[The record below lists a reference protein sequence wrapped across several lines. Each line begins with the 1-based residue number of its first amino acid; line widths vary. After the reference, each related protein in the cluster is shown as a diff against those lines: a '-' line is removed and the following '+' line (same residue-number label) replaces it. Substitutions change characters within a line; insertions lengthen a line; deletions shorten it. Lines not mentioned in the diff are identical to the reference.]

1 MTAAVTT
8 SYERLTDLARLHVE
22 LVAGFLSDHPM
33 EWHTVEVI
41 RLKLKR
47 LILTPLNRRYITN
60 AAKVLRGVFGW
71 SIEATSR
78 GLRLVSEPA
87 PLVWPDDLDA
97 VVAQAIDLTPE
108 KRRIVEQ
115 LEASAV
121 EHEGVG
127 YIRASVAAKIIGISP
142 GMQTRWITDGHI
154 EPLRMRVPR
163 GEHAPRGIL
172 TAWPLDQTIQR
183 AIAYR
188 PMIVQ
193 AWSGD
198 QLDYLLDHA
207 GLASLQDIAEH
218 LGRSVCAVNDKM
230 ASLGINQRTAQG
242 LMTTGQVA
250 KLCGINIEAVQNW
263 CLRRD
268 PSLRFVRSPGRDR
281 VKLIDPAD
289 LKTFFEQTPQLLEN
303 KPPAV
308 QRRVRRF
315 LKPAS
320 KRRKEAMG

>member
-1 MTAAVTT
+1 LTQAATT
-8 SYERLTDLARLHVE
+8 SYERLTDLARQHVE
-22 LVAGFLSDHPM
+22 LVAGYLSAHPM
-33 EWHTVEVI
+33 QWHKVDAI
-41 RLKLKR
+41 RRTLQR
-47 LILTPLNRRYITN
+47 QILTPMNRRYVTN

-71 SIEATSR
+71 SIEATSK

-97 VVAQAIDLTPE
+97 VVAQAIDLTPD

-115 LEASAV
+115 LEAAAV
-121 EHEGVG
+121 EHDGASF
-127 YIRASVAAKIIGISP
+127 IRASVAARIIGISP
-142 GMQTRWITDGHI
+142 GVQTRWIADGHI
-154 EPLRMRVPR
+154 EPVRLTVPR
-163 GEHAPRGIL
+163 GGHAPRGIL
-172 TAWPLDQTIQR
+172 TAWPLAQTIQR

-188 PMIVQ
+188 PLIVQ
-193 AWSGD
+193 AWSD
-198 QLDYLLDHA
+198 DDLDYLLDHA
-207 GLASLQDIAEH
+207 GVDSVQDIAEH
-218 LGRSVCAVNDKM
+218 LGRSIYSVGDKM

-250 KLCGINIEAVQNW
+250 KLCGVHIEAIQTW

-268 PSLRFVRSPGRDR
+268 PALRFIRSPAGDR

-289 LKTFFEQTPQLLEN
+289 LKTFFEQTPQLLDN

-315 LKPAS
+315 LKPAAQ
-320 KRRKEAMG
+320 RRKEAMS